1 MSNDKSLFKIFD
13 RFLEV
18 YDYMNRK
25 YIELLEEAVLKE
37 AEILSK
43 QVISEVD
50 IVKLWGYN
58 AMKKI
63 IAEEL
68 GLTYNVD
75 YEEDLVSGEEE
86 VVEITA

>member
-1 MSNDKSLFKIFD
+1 LSNDKSLFKIFD